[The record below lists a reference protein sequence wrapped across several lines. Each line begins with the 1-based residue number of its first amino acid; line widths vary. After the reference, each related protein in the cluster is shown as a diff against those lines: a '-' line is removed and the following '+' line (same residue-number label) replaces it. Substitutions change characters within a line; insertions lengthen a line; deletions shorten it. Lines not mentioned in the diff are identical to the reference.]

1 MAGEMHEGRR
11 DDAATREWFTLPV
24 REYTAK
30 VIVTSIL
37 AAIGLLLVF
46 DRLGDMGLRPSE
58 LSMSATGMSVKLE
71 RRIPHGVEYF
81 VVVAP
86 QMGWQDTD
94 IEIEPTDEVEFW
106 ASGQVNLSIFRVTES
121 VVERRAAEARIN
133 CLRDGSAPATCTDS
147 RARTFAD
154 SVRRDTLLAPE
165 ALFTPEERERMRP
178 RQPWLGPE
186 GDSVTKDRSYPGRT
200 AKKLAPGLPY
210 GRLIG
215 LVLPKADDP
224 ITRDTAQARRVFG
237 IGRSKEIKG
246 AERDTVLRQAG
257 DLWLAVNDVWNGRPH
272 ERMESRA
279 YPDNLFMSDNVGFFW
294 VRVRITRD

>member
-11 DDAATREWFTLPV
+11 DDAAQDRWFTLPV
-24 REYTAK
+24 REYATK
-30 VIVTSIL
+30 VVVTSIV
-37 AAIGLLLVF
+37 AAVGLFLIFREL
-46 DRLGDMGLRPSE
+46 RDMGLGPTE
-58 LSMSATGMSVKLE
+58 LSMSPTGMSVKLGK
-71 RRIPHGVEYF
+71 RIPNGVEYF

-94 IEIEPTDEVEFW
+94 IKVAPTDEVEFW
-106 ASGQVNLSIFRVTES
+106 ASGQVNLSIFRINES
-121 VVERRAAEARIN
+121 VIERRAAEARIN
-133 CLRDGSAPATCTDS
+133 CLRDGGAPASCTDA

-165 ALFTPEERERMRP
+165 ALFTPEERRRMQP

-186 GDSVTKDRSYPGRT
+186 GDSVTVDRSYTGRT
-200 AKKLAPGLPY
+200 AKKLAPRLPY

-215 LVLPKADDP
+215 LVLPTAEEP

-237 IGRSKEIKG
+237 IGRTRVIKG
-246 AERDTVLRQAG
+246 AQRDTVLREGG
-257 DLWLAVNDVWNGRPH
+257 DLWLAVNDVWNGPPNEH
-272 ERMESRA
+272 METRT
-279 YPDNLFMSDNVGFFW
+279 YPDNLFMADNVGFFW